1 MATKHD
7 PGRMATKHDLKKA
20 MRLIL
25 KWNVA
30 LLLIAIATLAGVT
43 IVTLRIALL

>member
-1 MATKHD
+1 
-7 PGRMATKHDLKKA
+7 MATKHDLKKA